1 MGDGSLCS
9 LYATVL
15 ASAWMTI
22 YSGVRF
28 SKASNSCSR
37 SPDSCV
43 TLACS
48 PLNTVEPSNA
58 PSLLCFRLPHHRKV
72 GYHNRIGKV
81 LVVIQNFY
89 HIAHTLRVIIFT
101 VFLIQ
106 WKNLY
111 LLLIFNFFYLT
122 LVNEAMDFLAFD
134 WWCANQILRFSEP
147 DL

>member
-1 MGDGSLCS
+1 MCDGSLCS

-15 ASAWMTI
+15 AWMTI

-43 TLACS
+43 TQACS

-58 PSLLCFRLPHHRKV
+58 PSLLCFRLPHHRNV

-81 LVVIQNFY
+81 LVVILNFY

-122 LVNEAMDFLAFD
+122 LVRSNGFSCIWLVMGKSDP
-134 WWCANQILRFSEP
+134 IRFSEP